1 MTVTPQR
8 KAASGRRGSV
18 LIAVLAVI
26 MLLTIL
32 VTRFLEEALEDLE
45 YRSIFSE
52 PMEVRTYAFSLM
64 ELSLATVYEVGL
76 IDEGKL
82 YAPEQG
88 WSDPLTYSGFAVPNG
103 WEASIRIQDEGGKLP
118 LNTIN
123 EALLN
128 RLLEENLDFDF
139 ATSRE
144 LSSMLLDWTDPDDS
158 RRLNGAE
165 SDDYLSR
172 NPPYKAANAPLQSLG
187 ELQLIEVWE
196 DEFFDEQGRPNELY
210 EQLARLVTVRYGGPL
225 NLNSAS
231 AELLEFLALEDGYDD
246 RTLFDGLDPETPYLQ
261 RLPEAA
267 NARTSGVEVRLLRV
281 SVTVR
286 RGDVPYVITA
296 LVEPD
301 FQSADS
307 GSGTGAPG
315 RRDGQTI
322 RKGTP
327 EEQASIAYPF
337 KILHLSEWMP
347 PESNSV
353 TPARHSVVDIPEDSD
368 SFSGLSF

>member
-1 MTVTPQR
+1 MIVAPQKSPR
-8 KAASGRRGSV
+8 SGRRGSV

-52 PMEVRTYAFSLM
+52 PMEVRSYAFSLM
-64 ELSLATVYEVGL
+64 ELSLATIREIAL

-118 LNTIN
+118 LNTMN

-128 RLLEENLDFDF
+128 RLLEENLDLDF
-139 ATSRE
+139 GTSRE
-144 LSSMLLDWTDPDDS
+144 LSSMLLDWIDPDDS

-165 SDDYLSR
+165 SEDYLSR
-172 NPPYKAANAPLQSLG
+172 NPPYKAANAPLQSLE
-187 ELQLIEVWE
+187 ELRLIEVWE
-196 DEFFDEQGRPNELY
+196 DEFFDERGRPNELY
-210 EQLARLVTVRYGGPL
+210 AQLARLVTVRYGGRL

-246 RTLFDGLDPETPYLQ
+246 RALFDGLDSETPYLQ
-261 RLPEAA
+261 RLPGAA
-267 NARTSGVEVRLLRV
+267 NPQTSGVEVRLLRV

-286 RGDVPYVITA
+286 RGDVPYTITA

-301 FQSADS
+301 FESADS
-307 GSGTGAPG
+307 GSGTSAPG
-315 RRDGQTI
+315 RRDDETI

-337 KILHLSEWMP
+337 RILRLSEWMA
-347 PESNSV
+347 PEGNSAA
-353 TPARHSVVDIPEDSD
+353 PARYSVIDIPEDSD
-368 SFSGLSF
+368 SFSELSF